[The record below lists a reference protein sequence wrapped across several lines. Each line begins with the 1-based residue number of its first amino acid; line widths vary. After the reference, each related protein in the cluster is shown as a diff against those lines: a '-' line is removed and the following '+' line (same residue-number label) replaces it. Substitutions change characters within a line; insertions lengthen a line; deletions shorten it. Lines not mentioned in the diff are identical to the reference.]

1 MSKVKSEMP
10 VSKQLMC
17 VGMIKFCLQIK
28 KGKQMSMEKDSFQH
42 QREGNVMAKVKST
55 YYSVD
60 SLFQGQIDTSMISYK
75 YKGQKMCTYDQSL
88 SSGMKYACI

>member
-1 MSKVKSEMP
+1 
-10 VSKQLMC
+10 
-17 VGMIKFCLQIK
+17 
-28 KGKQMSMEKDSFQH
+28 MSMEKDSFQH

-88 SSGMKYACI
+88 SSGMKYACIQKIKGKRQCPKTYFKVI